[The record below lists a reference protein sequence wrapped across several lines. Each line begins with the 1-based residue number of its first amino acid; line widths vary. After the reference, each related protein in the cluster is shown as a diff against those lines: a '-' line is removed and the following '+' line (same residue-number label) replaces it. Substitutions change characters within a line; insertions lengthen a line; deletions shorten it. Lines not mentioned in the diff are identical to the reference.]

1 MDFQEQINAFL
12 DGADITSVSDLKK
25 SKHDAIRKNIE
36 KDMTAEDHKT
46 EQDVQREQLAKIFD
60 LLKEQELASK
70 EDFQNQLR
78 MYQK

>member
-1 MDFQEQINAFL
+1 MNFQEQINAFL
-12 DGADITSVSDLKK
+12 NGEDITSVSDLKK

-36 KDMTAEDHKT
+36 KDMTEEDHKT